1 MDRPQS
7 GSPSGFG
14 DQMAT
19 ALLRFRCYKCDKLLG
34 ISASKAGKTT
44 TCPNCKADLIVPE
57 PEAAPDP
64 EVAEAAHALFPNLD
78 DSDRAKE
85 PRPEV
90 KHDPGFSWEEIDTAI
105 FKSESASDPIS
116 FPINL
121 TPPEPEPPPPS
132 PEPAPAPLPP
142 AAVTPPPL
150 FTPDPVIALTTR
162 GESLP
167 DIEVEVAPVRSDLVS
182 RPRARAGEVVLSQA
196 VLASW
201 SVFVLLALA
210 ISFLAGLFA
219 GHYLWKGR

>member
-1 MDRPQS
+1 
-7 GSPSGFG
+7 
-14 DQMAT
+14 MAT

-34 ISASKAGKTT
+34 TSASKAGKTT
-44 TCPNCKADLIVPE
+44 TCPNCKAELIVPE
-57 PEAAPDP
+57 PESAPDL
-64 EVAEAAHALFPNLD
+64 ELAEATRALIPNLD
-78 DSDRAKE
+78 DAVRVKE
-85 PRPEV
+85 PKSEV

-105 FKSESASDPIS
+105 FNSASEVDPLS

-121 TPPEPEPPPPS
+121 TPAEPEPGPPAPS
-132 PEPAPAPLPP
+132 TAPDPEPL

-150 FTPDPVIALTTR
+150 LAPEPVTSPTT
-162 GESLP
+162 GGGDLP

-196 VLASW
+196 VLVSW
-201 SVFVLLALA
+201 SLFVLLALA

>member
-1 MDRPQS
+1 
-7 GSPSGFG
+7 
-14 DQMAT
+14 MAT

-57 PEAAPDP
+57 PEATPDR
-64 EVAEAAHALFPNLD
+64 ELAEATRGLFPNLD
-78 DSDRAKE
+78 ESARVKE
-85 PRPEV
+85 PTPEV

-105 FKSESASDPIS
+105 FKSASEVAPTS
-116 FPINL
+116 FPITV
-121 TPPEPEPPPPS
+121 TPPEPEPEQEPPP
-132 PEPAPAPLPP
+132 PAPAPP

-150 FTPDPVIALTTR
+150 LTPEPVIAPANVT
-162 GESLP
+162 GGLP